1 MVSKADA
8 FSLSS
13 DSMALELVIQVDSS
27 FGSILYEV

>member
-13 DSMALELVIQVDSS
+13 DSMAPEFVIQVDSS
-27 FGSILYEV
+27 FGSIL